1 MKSKFLLLLIL
12 LFTSGLFSQKTVFDI
27 VAESPDHQILEALLI
42 QSELDITLSGNEKF
56 TLFAPTDRAFLN
68 IPPNILFNLGDDLQ
82 EEITQILLRHVVEST
97 KLASSLSNGQKLFSL
112 SGVSLLVKIEN
123 GEVYINNA
131 KVSVTDIIA
140 TNGVVHVVD
149 AIILPQPTGKTVAD
163 IIINSP
169 LHTTLRFAIA
179 GSNAEKILR
188 GQGPFTVFAPTDDA
202 FAKMSPGILQELI
215 NDPTGKLAD
224 ALLYHVVERRLL
236 STQLS
241 NNMEL
246 TTANGENVKIT
257 FQNGNVFINEAKI
270 SVVDLIA
277 DNGVVHVI
285 DAVLIPKGFTTN
297 TVVDAIIKSTDHR
310 IFQGALN
317 AAGLTET
324 LRGTGPFTVFAP
336 TDKALELLLPGV
348 IEDILFGDLKS
359 VQDILLGHVVAGKV
373 LAGSLS
379 NGMKVK
385 TISGAEYT
393 IKIAGGKVFIDE
405 AEITVTDIIKDNGV
419 VHVIN
424 AALVAKPA
432 NTIYDV
438 VLKSPDHRILQA
450 VLGLSDGKTN
460 FKDPNISYTLFA
472 PTDDAFTNLPE
483 DQLQAILDSEGTL
496 LETVIKRHILK
507 RKVLSSA
514 ITNNLKV
521 KSFDNQD
528 LVFKISGGAVFVNN
542 AQVIAANLLASNGV
556 VHVVDQVI
564 LPNIDTKVDVIPAN
578 ESLIYPNPAFDVIN
592 YDFSK
597 WAKGEVVVKVVSLDG
612 KSITTFNKLDVKG
625 QITISGIQS
634 GLHILKAES
643 GSKTTNKII
652 LVK

>member
-1 MKSKFLLLLIL
+1 MLLLS
-12 LFTSGLFSQKTVFDI
+12 FGLFGQKTVFDVI
-27 VAESPDHQILEALLI
+27 SESEDHQILEALLI
-42 QSELDITLSGNEKF
+42 QSELDQTLSGSDKF
-56 TLFAPTDRAFLN
+56 TIFAPTDKAFLN
-68 IPPNILFNLGDDLQ
+68 IPPNILFNLGDDVKGAV
-82 EEITQILLRHVVEST
+82 TQILLRHVVEST

-123 GEVYINNA
+123 GEVFVNNA
-131 KVSVTDIIA
+131 KVTVTDIIA
-140 TNGVVHVVD
+140 SNGVVHVID
-149 AIILPQPTGKTVAD
+149 AVILPQPTGKTVAD

-179 GSNAEKILR
+179 GTNAEKLLR
-188 GQGPFTVFAPTDDA
+188 GEGPFTVFAPTDDA
-202 FAKMSPGILQELI
+202 FAKMDAGILQELI
-215 NDPTGKLAD
+215 NDPNGKLAN

-241 NNMEL
+241 NNVEL
-246 TTANGENVKIT
+246 TTANGERVRIAINNGSFYINQAKIT
-257 FQNGNVFINEAKI
+257 
-270 SVVDLIA
+270 VVDLVA

-285 DAVLIPKGFTTN
+285 DAVLLPPGLPTN
-297 TVVDAIIKSTDHR
+297 TVMDAIIKSTDHR
-310 IFQGALN
+310 ILQGALN
-317 AAGLTET
+317 AADLSET
-324 LRGTGPFTVFAP
+324 LRGDGPFTVFAP
-336 TDKALELLLPGV
+336 TDKAFELLLPGV

-393 IKIAGGKVFIDE
+393 IKLLNGKIFIDD

-450 VLGLSDGKTN
+450 ILGLSDGKTN
-460 FKDPNISYTLFA
+460 LQDPTISYTLFA
-472 PTDDAFTNLPE
+472 PTDVAFTNLPE
-483 DQLQAILDSEGTL
+483 DQLQSILDSEGKL

-507 RKVLSSA
+507 TKVLSSA
-514 ITNNLKV
+514 IANKLKV
-521 KSFDNQD
+521 KSFDDQD
-528 LVFKISGGAVFVNN
+528 LVFTISGGEVFVNN
-542 AQVIAANLLASNGV
+542 AKVITADVIASNGV

-564 LPNIDTKVDVIPAN
+564 LPNIETKVQIVPAN
-578 ESLIYPNPAFDVIN
+578 ESLIYPNPVSDVIN
-592 YDFSK
+592 YDFSR
-597 WAKGEVVVKVVSLDG
+597 WAKGDLIVKIISLDG
-612 KSITTFNKLDVKG
+612 KSVKIFDKLDSKG
-625 QITISGIQS
+625 QIHVSDLQS
-634 GLHILKAES
+634 GLHILKVES
-643 GSKTTNKII
+643 GSKTTNKVI
-652 LVK
+652 LVNRI